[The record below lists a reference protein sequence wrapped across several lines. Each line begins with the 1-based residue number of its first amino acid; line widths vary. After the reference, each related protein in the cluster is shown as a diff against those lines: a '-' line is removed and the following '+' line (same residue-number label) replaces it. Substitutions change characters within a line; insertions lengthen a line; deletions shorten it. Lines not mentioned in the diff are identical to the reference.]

1 MQKRSPRIL
10 LIGIGGVYN
19 YGCEA
24 QVRGSE
30 IIIRSEYPTAD
41 IIYASSRAVDDH
53 ARLCG
58 SQVRI
63 VERGKLGKYS
73 LKNILRKLLS
83 IISVR
88 WSPMQDSLQLL
99 NDVDAVF
106 SIGGDLYT
114 LGPMGGYTPFS
125 FMKFGDAARRQG
137 LVYVLWGA
145 SIGPFPA
152 KSKVE
157 QVVKKHLN
165 GLSLITARELVTVDY
180 LQTLGIRDNVV
191 PCADPAFVVAS
202 EIVKDYNYKCN
213 GLTIGIN
220 LSPLSSRYSQCS
232 VDESILMQARAIEGL
247 IKTHS
252 ARIVL
257 IPHVICDFDEGD
269 DDRRYLRR
277 VMQSIAPE
285 YRGDVRLLD
294 MDRGFIDTKR
304 ELINCDL
311 IIAARM
317 HCAINALTAHV
328 PTIFLSYSPKAL
340 GMSQYVY
347 GNRDWVITLDDFASY
362 NVLENKVKLMK
373 AQESE
378 IRAYLAKRIPEIQQE
393 AYRPMN
399 RLKLLMECSGSQK

>member
-1 MQKRSPRIL
+1 

-30 IIIRSEYPTAD
+30 IIIHREYPTAD
-41 IIYASSRAVDDH
+41 IIYASRRPVDDH
-53 ARLCG
+53 ARLCS
-58 SQVRI
+58 SQVKI
-63 VERGKLGKYS
+63 VERSKLGKYS
-73 LKNILRKLLS
+73 IKNISRKLLS
-83 IISVR
+83 IIGVK

-99 NDVDAVF
+99 NDIDAVF
-106 SIGGDLYT
+106 SIGGDRYT
-114 LGPMGGYTPFS
+114 LGPTGNYSFS
-125 FMKFGDAARRQG
+125 LPKFGDATLRHG
-137 LVYVLWGA
+137 LLYVLWGV
-145 SIGPFPA
+145 SVGPF
-152 KSKVE
+152 SENSQVEKVFAR
-157 QVVKKHLN
+157 HLKR
-165 GLSLITARELVTVDY
+165 LSLITARESVTVNY
-180 LQTLGIRDNVV
+180 LKSLGVSDNVV
-191 PCADPAFVVAS
+191 ACSDPAFVVAP
-202 EIVKDYNYKCN
+202 EIVKDHSYKCN
-213 GLTIGIN
+213 SLTIGIN
-220 LSPLSSRYSQCS
+220 LSPLSSQYSQCS
-232 VDESILMQARAIEGL
+232 VDESILMQARAIESL

-285 YRGDVRLLD
+285 YRIDVRLFD

-362 NVLENKVKLMK
+362 NVLEKKVKLMK

-378 IRAYLAKRIPEIQQE
+378 IRAYLAKRIPEIQQD
-393 AYRPMN
+393 AFRPMN